1 MTGEDPLLGLSP
13 SALALM
19 AILGEGPMTG
29 YRLKKI
35 IDSPAMA
42 FWRDSFGSI
51 YPNLKKMERMGLA
64 RRHRDDT
71 GGRKRIVYAL
81 TDSGMEVVRS
91 WLSEPSP
98 DIPLKA
104 ELLLK
109 LRYAE
114 SLGPEAQL
122 SLLRSFLRR
131 QKELV
136 PDLYETLQHL
146 EGLEPNARVRTRW
159 MIADFRYRFTRMLV
173 EWAKDSM
180 DMLKGSPEE
189 S

>member
-1 MTGEDPLLGLSP
+1 MKRDDPLLGLSP

-19 AILGEGPMTG
+19 AILSEGPMTG
-29 YRLKKI
+29 YRLKKV
-35 IDSPAMA
+35 IDSPGMA

-51 YPNLKKMERMGLA
+51 YPNLGKMERKGLA

-81 TDSGMEVVRS
+81 TESGLDLVRR
-91 WLSEPSP
+91 WLSAPSL
-98 DIPLKA
+98 DIPIKA

-114 SLGPEAQL
+114 AMGPEAQV
-122 SLLRSFLRR
+122 SLLRSFLRH
-131 QKELV
+131 QKELL

-146 EGLEPNARVRTRW
+146 EGLEPDARVRTRW

-173 EWAKDSM
+173 EWAEDSM
-180 DMLKGSPEE
+180 DMLEDTTEGE
-189 S
+189 